1 MIKLGIS
8 TCLLLLILADCRP
21 YKLEPASKAQPARPE
36 DKPSQY
42 ALAKMLRQARILRE
56 KGEYVQ
62 AADLFQRGYRE
73 ASLRKDRHSEAGFLL
88 GIANCHF
95 AQHHYREA
103 LQEYLSAKQ
112 VLSSSNKQSS
122 LFAINLSLASLYSQL
137 GEYDAGVDAAGHAL
151 AEVPASEKDAHYRPR
166 ILIILATLYA
176 QQGNVEVSR
185 ELFRQG
191 ILEADQFGDS
201 ELRSNARDRLGCEY
215 LLNGQ
220 LTQAEDLLLD
230 GYRIRKLNHLPSLGE
245 SYRNLGILRL
255 EQGDLRSAS
264 ALLNASIAESKS
276 PQGRVPKWRVYQ
288 ARGRLRLAEGNL
300 RKAHADFSLALELVR
315 NYRLAVPSSDA
326 IRIGLEGLL
335 QEVYASFADT
345 GSRLYFETGSAGLA
359 RETFEAIEE
368 NRAAS
373 LGARLDER
381 PQLRR
386 NLPAV
391 YWERMAQL
399 ESAESAAL
407 ADSGEGPRQTMRH
420 LRSSLI
426 ELESKAGGVGF
437 TPRPDL
443 LENTQRSLDE
453 DTILLSFHLGRPE
466 SSLWVVSKSGLSLY
480 QLPERMEITRQV
492 SWFRQAVL
500 RGDAEAVNAGRKL
513 YGTLFGALEPEYRKK
528 PRWLLS
534 LDEGLFDLPFAA
546 LVAGGAA
553 SKPVYLIERHSI
565 RIVSGAGMWAG
576 HSPIPDRIA
585 GVFVG
590 IGDAVYNT
598 ADARWHRRGG
608 EETSSWLWRQLG
620 WPWKASAAAPATLG
634 LSRLSGSGTE
644 IEACAREWDNT
655 AVLLKGQDA
664 TMQNVHHAMAER
676 PAIIHFA
683 THILRGEERSSSAR
697 IALSVSEAGRDEL
710 LGPAEISAWRAD
722 AGLVVL
728 SGCSSGAAVV
738 RPGAGLMGLTRAW
751 LMAGA
756 RAVVATEW
764 DTPDDVGVFF
774 RRFYQQLRHS
784 STRDPAE
791 ALRAAQIEALRSH
804 DWRSRPSFWAG
815 YFALGNY

>member
-1 MIKLGIS
+1 MRKLS
-8 TCLLLLILADCRP
+8 LSACLLLLILADRKP
-21 YKLEPASKAQPARPE
+21 YKSDPPPKAVLQPA
-36 DKPSQY
+36 
-42 ALAKMLRQARILRE
+42 LVKMLRQAVVLRE
-56 KGEYVQ
+56 KGEYEQ
-62 AADLFQRGYRE
+62 AAELCRSGYRE
-73 ASLRKDRHSEAGFLL
+73 AKRCKDRHSEAFFLS
-88 GIANCHF
+88 GIATCHF
-95 AQHHYREA
+95 AQHHYRLA
-103 LQEYLSAKQ
+103 LQEYLAAKE
-112 VLSSSNKQSS
+112 VLSSLKDQSS
-122 LFAINLSLASLYSQL
+122 LLVINGSLSSLYSQL
-137 GEYDAGVDAAGHAL
+137 GEYDAAIDRAKQAL
-151 AEVPASEKDAHYRPR
+151 TEVPVRDYYAFRARL
-166 ILIILATLYA
+166 LIILATLYA
-176 QQGNVEVSR
+176 HQGNVYLSR

-191 ILEADQFGDS
+191 IQEADRFADS
-201 ELRSNARDRLGCEY
+201 ELRSNARDRLGCEF
-215 LLNGQ
+215 LLSGQ
-220 LTQAEDLLLD
+220 LVQAEALLLD
-230 GYRIRKLNHLPSLGE
+230 AYRIRKLNRLPSLGE

-264 ALLNASIAESKS
+264 ALLEASLVASKS
-276 PQGRVPKWRVYQ
+276 SRGRVPNWRVYQ

-300 RKAHADFSLALELVR
+300 RQAHADFRLALELVR
-315 NYRLAVPSSDA
+315 NYRLAVPASDA

-381 PQLRR
+381 PELLR
-386 NLPAV
+386 NLPPV

-407 ADSGEGPRQTMRH
+407 LDRGEGPRQTMRH
-420 LRSSLI
+420 LRGSLI

-443 LENTQRSLDE
+443 LENAQRSLDE
-453 DTILLSFHLGRPE
+453 DTILLSFHLGRPV
-466 SSLWVVSKSGLSLY
+466 SCLWVVSKSGLSLY
-480 QLPERMEITRQV
+480 RLPDRIDVARQV
-492 SWFRQAVL
+492 TLFRQAVL
-500 RGDAEAVNAGRKL
+500 MGGVEAERVGRQL
-513 YGTLFGALEPEYRKK
+513 YQTLFGALGPQHRNKL
-528 PRWLLS
+528 RWLLS

-546 LVAGGAA
+546 LVADGAPG
-553 SKPVYLIERHSI
+553 KPVFLIERHSI
-565 RIVSGAGMWAG
+565 RIVSGAGMLAARA
-576 HSPIPDRIA
+576 PREDRIA

-590 IGDAVYNT
+590 VGDAVYNT
-598 ADARWHRRGG
+598 ADVRWHGQIN
-608 EETSSWLWRQLG
+608 EETGSWLGRQLG
-620 WPWKASAAAPATLG
+620 WPWTASAAAPATLG

-644 IEACAREWDNT
+644 IEACAREWDNKS
-655 AVLLKGQDA
+655 VLFEGRDA
-664 TMQNVHHAMAER
+664 TMQNVHRAVAER

-697 IALSVSEAGRDEL
+697 IALSVSESGRDEL
-710 LGPAEISAWRAD
+710 LGPAEISGWRAD

-728 SGCSSGAAVV
+728 SGCSSGAAAV

-764 DTPDDVGVFF
+764 AAPDDVGVFF
-774 RRFYQQLRHS
+774 QRFYQQLRHS
-784 STRDPAE
+784 SNRDPAE

-804 DWRSRPSFWAG
+804 DWRSQPSFWAG

>member
-1 MIKLGIS
+1 MKKLS
-8 TCLLLLILADCRP
+8 LSACLLLLLILADGKP
-21 YKLEPASKAQPARPE
+21 YKLEPAPKAVSQP
-36 DKPSQY
+36 
-42 ALAKMLRQARILRE
+42 ALAKMLVLSTKLRE
-56 KGEYVQ
+56 KGEYEQ
-62 AADLFQRGYRE
+62 AAELCQRGYQE
-73 ASLRKDRHSEAGFLL
+73 AKRCKDRHSEAYFLT
-88 GIANCHF
+88 GIATCHF
-95 AQHHYREA
+95 AQHHYRVA
-103 LQEYLSAKQ
+103 LQEYLAAKE
-112 VLSSSNKQSS
+112 VLSSLNDQSS
-122 LFAINLSLASLYSQL
+122 LLVINGSLSSLYSQL
-137 GEYDAGVDAAGHAL
+137 GEYDAAIEGAKQAL
-151 AEVPASEKDAHYRPR
+151 AEVPVIDYRAYR
-166 ILIILATLYA
+166 ARLLIMLATLYA
-176 QQGNVEVSR
+176 HQGNVHLSR
-185 ELFRQG
+185 ELFREG
-191 ILEADQFGDS
+191 ILEADRFDDTG
-201 ELRSNARDRLGCEY
+201 LRANARDRLGCEF
-215 LLNGQ
+215 LLSGQ
-220 LTQAEDLLLD
+220 LVQAEDLLLD
-230 GYRIRKLNHLPSLGE
+230 AYRIRKLNRLPSLGE

-264 ALLNASIAESKS
+264 ALLDASLVALKS
-276 PQGRVPKWRVYQ
+276 PQGRVPIWRVYQ

-300 RKAHADFSLALELVR
+300 RKAHADFRLALELVR

-326 IRIGLEGLL
+326 IRIGLEGML

-345 GSRLYFETGSAGLA
+345 GSRLYFETGGAGLA

-381 PQLRR
+381 PQLWR
-386 NLPAV
+386 NLPPV
-391 YWERMAQL
+391 YWERMTQL

-407 ADSGEGPRQTMRH
+407 LDSGEGPRQTMRH
-420 LRSSLI
+420 LRGSLI

-453 DTILLSFHLGRPE
+453 DTILLSFHLGRRE

-480 QLPERMEITRQV
+480 KLPGGMEITRQV
-492 SWFRQAVL
+492 SLFRQAVL
-500 RGDAEAVNAGRKL
+500 RGDSDAVIAGRRL

-528 PRWLLS
+528 LRWLLS

-546 LVAGGAA
+546 LVAGGTT

-576 HSPIPDRIA
+576 RPPRQDRIA

-598 ADARWHRRGG
+598 ADTRWRRRGG
-608 EETSSWLWRQLG
+608 EEASSSLWRQLG

-644 IEACAREWDNT
+644 IEACAREWDNA

-664 TMQNVHHAMAER
+664 TMQNVHRAVAEG

-683 THILRGEERSSSAR
+683 THILRGEEPSSAR
-697 IALSVSEAGRDEL
+697 IALSVSESGHDEL
-710 LGPAEISAWRAD
+710 LGPAEISGWHAD

-728 SGCSSGAAVV
+728 SGCSSGAAAV

-764 DTPDDVGVFF
+764 ATPDDVGVFF
-774 RRFYQQLRHS
+774 RRFYQYLRRS

-804 DWRSRPSFWAG
+804 DWRSQPSFWAG